1 MGGKFNFPLNTMDAT
16 ARKFRDLQ
24 EQIDALRTAVNN
36 LGGTVSLSYSAGDT
50 LDVPS
55 AMTVGE
61 VADGSVS
68 FTIPV
73 SGKVGDV
80 SASAD
85 ELSATIDGVQVSDLA
100 LSVDGGTVTGSGTVN
115 VSDGNVVVNIT
126 GSIRFEE
133 TNK

>member
-36 LGGTVSLSYSAGDT
+36 LGGTVSLSYGAGDT
-50 LDVPS
+50 LNVPS

-61 VADGSVS
+61 VSDGSVS

-80 SASAD
+80 SASAA
-85 ELSATIDGVQVSDLA
+85 ELSATIDGMQVSDLA
-100 LSVDGGTVTGSGTVN
+100 LSVDEGTVTGSGTVN

-133 TNK
+133 TK